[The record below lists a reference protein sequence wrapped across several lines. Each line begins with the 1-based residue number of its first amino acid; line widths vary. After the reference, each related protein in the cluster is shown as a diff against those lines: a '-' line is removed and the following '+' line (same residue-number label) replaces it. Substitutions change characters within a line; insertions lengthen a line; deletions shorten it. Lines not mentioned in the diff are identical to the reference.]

1 MIAIKNNIPYKSS
14 SLNIATEG
22 DTTSESQTIE
32 IPTDNN
38 KMLRITNLYIP
49 PVKTTSEVS
58 VSQREN
64 QISMD
69 LWPSETYD
77 MILGDSNSHST
88 LWDDNLPTHHPD
100 TRGAKIESWMSTT
113 GMACLNT
120 GEPTHH
126 TKRYTPSGKGSAP
139 IPHSYTR
146 HY

>member
-14 SLNIATEG
+14 SLNIATKG

-58 VSQREN
+58 ASQREN

-77 MILGDSNSHST
+77 TILGDSNSHST

-100 TRGAKIESWMSTT
+100 TRGAKIESWM
-113 GMACLNT
+113 
-120 GEPTHH
+120 
-126 TKRYTPSGKGSAP
+126 
-139 IPHSYTR
+139 
-146 HY
+146 

>member
-22 DTTSESQTIE
+22 DTTSESQIIE

-58 VSQREN
+58 ASQREN

-77 MILGDSNSHST
+77 MMEQVRTISPTSSSNILASRLLLAS
-88 LWDDNLPTHHPD
+88 
-100 TRGAKIESWMSTT
+100 
-113 GMACLNT
+113 
-120 GEPTHH
+120 
-126 TKRYTPSGKGSAP
+126 
-139 IPHSYTR
+139 
-146 HY
+146 